1 MYASCI
7 KFCTYKPKLGGKTLK
22 VIVTFFLWKL
32 VIYKIDRYWYFRSM
46 CMCEFF
52 IPSKVDID
60 LENNINHEKAKV
72 IMKINDEN
80 NIKNAF
86 N

>member
-1 MYASCI
+1 
-7 KFCTYKPKLGGKTLK
+7 
-22 VIVTFFLWKL
+22 
-32 VIYKIDRYWYFRSM
+32 M